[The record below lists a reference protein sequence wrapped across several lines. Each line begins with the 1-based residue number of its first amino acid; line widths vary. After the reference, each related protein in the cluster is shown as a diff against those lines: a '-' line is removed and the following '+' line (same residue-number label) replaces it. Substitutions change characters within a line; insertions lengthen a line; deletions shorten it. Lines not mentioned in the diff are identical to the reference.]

1 MSMVNGNK
9 LTINRCLEILIS
21 IYLYNESTGYGVYYW
36 KSGAKYEG
44 TFMDGM
50 KHGHGTHYKLDGDKY
65 VGEWQFD
72 SRSGRGFYYWH
83 NGGYYEVHFSIN
95 IKLNTIFF

>member
-1 MSMVNGNK
+1 MFRNFNFYV
-9 LTINRCLEILIS
+9 
-21 IYLYNESTGYGVYYW
+21 YLYNKSTGYGIYYW